1 MAAIPD
7 PTHLRQVALFADM
20 GLQELAV
27 LNGMMRRQV
36 FPAGMRI
43 VVTEQ
48 LDDTAYVIWTGV
60 VKVVVEQ
67 ADGTEVI
74 LAILGP
80 GEVISAP
87 TIGECSGDASS
98 IVSLDETT
106 LFWIDRD
113 GFERCLQRM
122 PALSRNLSTVLA
134 RRVRL
139 ANERIEALAG
149 LDVRGRIV
157 RHLLLLAREYGQ
169 PMEQGMQGG
178 VRIPLRLTQG
188 DLASLVGASRN
199 RVNHTL
205 GELRRR
211 QIVQT
216 QGDHYF
222 LIHDLTAL
230 EKLR

>member
-1 MAAIPD
+1 MPAIPD
-7 PTHLRQVALFADM
+7 PTHLRQVALFRDM
-20 GLQELAV
+20 RLQELAV

-48 LDDTAYVIWTGV
+48 LEDTAYVIWRGV

-74 LAILGP
+74 LAILGR

-98 IVSLDETT
+98 IVSLDEAT

-122 PALSRNLSTVLA
+122 PALSHNLSTVLA

-169 PMEQGMQGG
+169 PMQQGTKGG

-199 RVNHTL
+199 AVNQAL

-216 QGDHYF
+216 NGDHY
-222 LIHDLTAL
+222 LVIHDLAAL